1 MNNCCM
7 SLSGYTYCLNSQ
19 VSHDHPCY
27 ERNCLNYVH
36 NCDDHGL
43 LDFKSAVQYMKHLI
57 YNSSSLNSVRK

>member
-27 ERNCLNYVH
+27 ERNLSNCVH

-43 LDFKSAVQYMKHLI
+43 QYLI
-57 YNSSSLNSVRK
+57 SNLPFSI